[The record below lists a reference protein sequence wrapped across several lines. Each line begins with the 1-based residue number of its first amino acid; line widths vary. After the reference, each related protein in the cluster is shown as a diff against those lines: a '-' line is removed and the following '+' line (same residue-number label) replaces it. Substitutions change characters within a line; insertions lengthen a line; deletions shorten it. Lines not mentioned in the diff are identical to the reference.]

1 MTHNGCS
8 VKRPRRRHQ
17 AFAAAGDII
26 SVSTTSANPHV
37 SPSALLYDF
46 YFHISVIWY
55 QHEH

>member
-1 MTHNGCS
+1 MTHNGGS

-37 SPSALLYDF
+37 SPSAL
-46 YFHISVIWY
+46 
-55 QHEH
+55 